1 MLENCHRD
9 IEAALAIL
17 AERQPGPSALFGT
30 SPSVTP
36 TDVKP
41 SISGLL
47 SPPLQALKSL
57 SSSSSAAA
65 SNEGTDDDDPTSR
78 ELKSVIESP
87 LAVLAHIS
95 SLKVSES
102 TEEESGKRFLPKRSG
117 ENESGAAAE
126 GYFATGAFD
135 VTREVSSADD

>member
-30 SPSVTP
+30 ASTNTP
-36 TDVKP
+36 TDNKP
-41 SISGLL
+41 SAPGLL
-47 SPPLQALKSL
+47 SPPLQALRT
-57 SSSSSAAA
+57 SSSSAAA

-102 TEEESGKRFLPKRSG
+102 TEEESGKRFLPKRGG
-117 ENESGAAAE
+117 ENESGSAAE
-126 GYFATGAFD
+126 GYFATGEFAL
-135 VTREVSSADD
+135 RGLLERR